1 MAHGFCWGCY
11 RLLSLACVCS
21 FHPTSSCKNY
31 LQDGFGPC
39 VLETLNVHFE
49 NRVADKPPFAR
60 SRPLT
65 SSWEDIS
72 FLFPSFRLTLGLL
85 LFLIRFLNYF
95 FPSSCELSGSPVS
108 CV

>member
-1 MAHGFCWGCY
+1 MCMAHGFCWGCY
-11 RLLSLACVCS
+11 RLLSLVHVAV
-21 FHPTSSCKNY
+21 FSSDQFLQNY

-72 FLFPSFRLTLGLL
+72 FFH
-85 LFLIRFLNYF
+85 
-95 FPSSCELSGSPVS
+95 PSS
-108 CV
+108 